1 MKTFFGGPNL
11 QNYIMGLGQ
20 GSRAAPS
27 LWIQLSTVLV
37 NVYEYKQ
44 LGLGGYIID
53 PISMETIHTMEAIFV
68 DNADL
73 YTGEA
78 TQISQ

>member
-1 MKTFFGGPNL
+1 
-11 QNYIMGLGQ
+11 MGLGQ

-37 NVYEYKQ
+37 NVNKYKQ

-53 PISMETIHTMEAIFV
+53 PISMESTHMMGAIFV

-73 YTGEA
+73 YTGVGVSDKPTELWRQ
-78 TQISQ
+78 TQTNVD